1 MNKKIGILSLP
12 FHRNYGGI
20 LQSYALYR
28 VIQKLGYSPCLLNRD
43 VVNHVSKKEW
53 LINIKRNL
61 FSIIGIK
68 SHPTCYQ
75 ILRESL
81 SSMLSFVDKNIPNR
95 LNFYEFSALENVKFD
110 AVVVGSDQV
119 WRKGYTPDTK
129 LYFLS
134 FLKTHNTKRIA
145 YAASFGV
152 DTWQFDTNETE
163 ELQSLAQ
170 SFKSVSVREDSAV
183 ELCEKNLGVPALQ
196 VLDPTLL
203 LTKKDYEEIAGVNSV
218 SSHKKQLLLFNLS
231 NNEFK
236 SQVSQSIAEL
246 LSAEVV
252 DFNLPVY
259 TDYFLSEVYQF
270 KSVESWLDSFA
281 SADFVLTDSFHG
293 TAFAINFNKPFIA
306 FGSKER
312 GQARFL
318 SLLRMFGLE
327 NRLVDNLD
335 EAKKVCAEPID
346 WADVNE
352 RLANYRKQSLDF
364 LNHALADG

>member
-95 LNFYEFSALENVKFD
+95 LNFYEFSALGNVKLD

-170 SFKSVSVREDSAV
+170 SFKSISVREDSAV
-183 ELCEKNLGVPALQ
+183 ELCEKN
-196 VLDPTLL
+196 
-203 LTKKDYEEIAGVNSV
+203 GVNSV

-346 WADVNE
+346 WADVNA

-364 LNHALADG
+364 LTHALADG